1 MYLKCRQFLILHVV
15 FIRNSLLILLVSDK
29 QGSLSQYT
37 VRQEKAYLS
46 VSNLLLGICL
56 ILDLFEYRPQNDLL

>member
-1 MYLKCRQFLILHVV
+1 MFYLFKIYSHVGLIYSS
-15 FIRNSLLILLVSDK
+15 FWSLIIKV
-29 QGSLSQYT
+29 SQYT

>member
-1 MYLKCRQFLILHVV
+1 MFYLFKIVYSSFWSLINKV
-15 FIRNSLLILLVSDK
+15 
-29 QGSLSQYT
+29 SQYT

>member
-1 MYLKCRQFLILHVV
+1 MYLKCRQFLILHVL
-15 FIRNSLLILLVSDK
+15 FIQNLFTSFWSLINKV
-29 QGSLSQYT
+29 SQYT

-46 VSNLLLGICL
+46 VSNLLIGICL